1 MIYNRDE
8 SEVAVLGEVQ
18 KYKVGIDE
26 RNINHIVTIL
36 SSNLY
41 SHPMTSFLRETV
53 SNAVD
58 SHIEAKSDE
67 PIIIYRTATDLSI
80 RDYGTGISPE
90 RFEEIYLNIGSST
103 KRESN
108 DYIGNFGIG
117 RFASLSVSDL
127 ANITS
132 YYEGKAYYY
141 VMNKDVDQLHIDLLD
156 TLPTEE
162 HNGVDVRIPLKN
174 WNPDSLACLAFI
186 DNIYVE
192 SEVDGDQYIVSNFN
206 KRKIH
211 TFKNFKVLNMHA
223 FQYTENTEILLGKI
237 PYKADYS
244 ELWDYSDKWHKS
256 WEDCFKWVY
265 PQIEI
270 GQIDITP
277 NREGLLYSERTKE
290 VLRKAYN
297 ACIAEL
303 VELWNQA
310 CSKEYDD
317 IWEYMQRIT
326 SYIDNRLELP
336 GTNGMKIPVS
346 NGLHYNTTYSKYKK
360 WDRIDTK
367 QKDALIRALYNKD
380 VDILAHLCGETL
392 YQGKKQGRW
401 FNIRRLFEQ
410 WFDSDSEEKKVVAL
424 PSKGGFTSQ
433 YFKNYVTEKYGEDV
447 LFVRQLPTH
456 ITISYLKH
464 TIRQIWGI
472 TTLSSS
478 QDLHF
483 VMQLLREVL
492 LYLNQKV
499 IVTDI
504 VGSPEYEKYKKEHA
518 IKKNK
523 ITIPTEKICF
533 TINLGD
539 STNCGERITMM
550 LSEIIPYCKKMRKKC
565 QIVYA
570 DLDNPFIEA
579 FKAMR
584 YPNLIILSAAKNKM
598 PLLYNNLPS
607 WVKPIESLYSKD
619 NRVLQKYAAAKFI
632 LLQPQIVLDA
642 SPVYPEPIRA
652 ALRELSIKAEMYRY
666 WRNSYVNTDNARTI
680 IDMIPPEKYDIELMA
695 LWNVCKPWAE
705 LGFKLSNQ
713 LTLHSSSASNM
724 FSYYFLM
731 KNKKFRMNWNFY
743 HDMKNCINRLL
754 EAI

>member
-41 SHPMTSFLRETV
+41 SYPMISFLRETV

-58 SHIEAKSDE
+58 SHIEAKTDE
-67 PIIIYRTATDLSI
+67 PIIIYRTAKDLSI

-103 KRESN
+103 KRQSN
-108 DYIGNFGIG
+108 DYIGSFGIG
-117 RFASLSVSDL
+117 RFSCLSVSDL

-156 TLPTEE
+156 VLDTEE
-162 HNGVDVRIPLKN
+162 HNGVDVKIPLRF
-174 WNPDSLACLAFI
+174 WNPENLACLAFI
-186 DNIYVE
+186 NNIYVE
-192 SEVDGDQYIVSNFN
+192 SEVDNDLYVVSSFN
-206 KRKIH
+206 KRKIYS
-211 TFKNFKVLNMHA
+211 FKNFKAISMSA
-223 FQYTENTEILLGKI
+223 FKNSENTEILLGKI
-237 PYKADYS
+237 PYKVDYT
-244 ELWDYSDKWHKS
+244 ELWDYDDKWHKS
-256 WEDCFKWVY
+256 WEDCFRWVY

-270 GQIDITP
+270 GQLDITP

-290 VLRKAYN
+290 VLRKTYD
-297 ACIAEL
+297 ACIEEL
-303 VELWNQA
+303 TELWNQS

-317 IWEYMQRIT
+317 IWEYMKRIT
-326 SYIDNRLELP
+326 SYVDNRLELP
-336 GTNGMKIPVS
+336 GTSIYIPVS
-346 NGLHYNTTYSKYKK
+346 DKLNYTATYSKHKE
-360 WDRIDTK
+360 WDNLNTK
-367 QKDALIRALYNKD
+367 QKCALIRALYNKD
-380 VDILAHLCGETL
+380 VDILARLSGETL
-392 YQGKKQGRW
+392 YQGKRQERW
-401 FNIRRLFEQ
+401 FNIRRLFDQ

-424 PSKGGFTSQ
+424 PSKSGFTSQ

-447 LFVRQLPTH
+447 LFIRQLPSH
-456 ITISYLKH
+456 ITVSYLKH
-464 TIRQIWGI
+464 TIRQMWGI
-472 TTLSSS
+472 TILSSS

-504 VGSPEYEKYKKEHA
+504 ISSPEYEKYKKEHA
-518 IKKNK
+518 IKKNRVAM
-523 ITIPTEKICF
+523 PTEKICF
-533 TINLGD
+533 TINFGD

-550 LSEIIPYCKKMRKKC
+550 LSEIIPYCKRMRKNC
-565 QIVYA
+565 QIVIA

-619 NRVLQKYAAAKFI
+619 NRVLQKYAAARFI
-632 LLQPQIVLDA
+632 LLQPEIVLDA
-642 SPVYPEPIRA
+642 SPVYPEPIRD
-652 ALRELSIKAEMYRY
+652 ALRELSTKAEKYRY
-666 WRNSYVNTDNARTI
+666 WRYSYVNTDNARTI
-680 IDMIPPEKYDIELMA
+680 INMIPPEKYDIELMA
-695 LWNVCKPWAE
+695 LWNICKPWAE

-713 LTLHSSSASNM
+713 LSLSSSSASNM

-743 HDMKNCINRLL
+743 HEMKNCINRLL